1 MSSGVE
7 ISPGNV
13 PVYYGGA
20 SLLSVDRRM
29 KVAEIILRCLICG
42 LGLVAAVIVGTDKQ
56 VKRFFTFEKRARFT
70 NMKALV

>member
-42 LGLVAAVIVGTDKQ
+42 LGLAAAVIVGTDEQ